1 MKRNLHLVAL
11 AALLSLPTSAVG
23 QGKDTR
29 VFTNDDFPP
38 PPAAATASEN
48 DSEERSASEE
58 ESSEPVLDQPEY
70 QRESAGKLHAVLRE
84 AMEEYQYKIENETLP
99 ILKARWIRMADCISV
114 LLQDSQRTID
124 ELDEIIKLKRQG
136 ESPGQPE

>member
-1 MKRNLHLVAL
+1 MKRILHLMIVTAL
-11 AALLSLPTSAVG
+11 CSLSISAAA
-23 QGKDTR
+23 QEREKK

-38 PPAAATASEN
+38 PPPAVAASE
-48 DSEERSASEE
+48 DGSEGESASEE
-58 ESSEPVLDQPEY
+58 ESSEFLLDQPEF
-70 QRESAGKLHAVLRE
+70 QRESAGKLYAVLRE

-124 ELDEIIKLKRQG
+124 ELDEIIKLKRQQ
-136 ESPGQPE
+136 ESPNQPQ